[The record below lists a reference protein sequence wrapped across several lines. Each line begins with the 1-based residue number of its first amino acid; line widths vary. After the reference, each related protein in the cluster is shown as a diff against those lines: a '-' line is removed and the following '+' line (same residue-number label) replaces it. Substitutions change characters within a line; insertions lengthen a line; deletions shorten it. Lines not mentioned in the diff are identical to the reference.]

1 MSDQSHKLTQKDK
14 SLQTLKIK
22 IQVSVTSSPVNR
34 TVPKRNNVPTCIA
47 LWG

>member
-14 SLQTLKIK
+14 SLQTLKI
-22 IQVSVTSSPVNR
+22 QVSVTSSPVNR
-34 TVPKRNNVPTCIA
+34 TVPKCNNAPTCIA